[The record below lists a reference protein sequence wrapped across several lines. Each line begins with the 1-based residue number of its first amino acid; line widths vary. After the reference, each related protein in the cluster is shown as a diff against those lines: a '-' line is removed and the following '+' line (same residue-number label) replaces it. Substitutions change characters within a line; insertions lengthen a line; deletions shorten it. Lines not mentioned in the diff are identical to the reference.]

1 MDTSNPMVT
10 QMTLAKINGSQNKV
24 RIHES
29 WKGTGSDREGI
40 NQNEERNTSE
50 EMEEEDFEYMHETIE
65 EDNQVEMLE
74 DGFIIIM
81 ISIRLEWCALC
92 M

>member
-1 MDTSNPMVT
+1 
-10 QMTLAKINGSQNKV
+10 
-24 RIHES
+24 
-29 WKGTGSDREGI
+29 
-40 NQNEERNTSE
+40 
-50 EMEEEDFEYMHETIE
+50 MEEEDFEYMYEIIE

-81 ISIRLEWCALC
+81 ISIYLEWCVLC